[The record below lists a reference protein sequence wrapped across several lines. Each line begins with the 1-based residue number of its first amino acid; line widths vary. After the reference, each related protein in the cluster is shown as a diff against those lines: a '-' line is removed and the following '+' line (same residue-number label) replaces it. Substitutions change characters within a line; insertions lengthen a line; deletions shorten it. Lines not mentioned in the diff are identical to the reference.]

1 MDEETRSAFVEINL
15 RILHLERV
23 LILGDGNMLPLAE
36 IVRNLTRTV
45 SEYIAQKDKEETR
58 RRDDWAKLKWVIIG
72 VVVPSFIIF
81 IGQAI
86 VFYIRIFPTLP

>member
-1 MDEETRSAFVEINL
+1 MDEETRKAFSEINL

-45 SEYIAQKDKEETR
+45 DQYIAQKEKEETR

>member
-1 MDEETRSAFVEINL
+1 MDEETRSAFNEINL

-58 RRDDWAKLKWVIIG
+58 SRDDWAIYAASTFSVLSQKL
-72 VVVPSFIIF
+72 
-81 IGQAI
+81 
-86 VFYIRIFPTLP
+86 

>member
-1 MDEETRSAFVEINL
+1 MDDETRIAFGEINL